1 MEGIGGQF
9 GPTVRKGNAVKLNIG
24 AGNKRLPG
32 YTGVD
37 AVARPA
43 ADIVAPAWAIP
54 LEDGVADE
62 IMAIHLW
69 EHFYR
74 FDCEKVIAEWRRLL
88 KPNGRLVL
96 ELPDLMKA
104 CRNVVEGIKGKHPD
118 QLSMWAL
125 YGDPREGD
133 EFMAH
138 RWGWTPDTLREFLQ
152 ANGFKEIVERP
163 TQFHR
168 TGHFNRDMRIEAER
182 A

>member
-1 MEGIGGQF
+1 M
-9 GPTVRKGNAVKLNIG
+9 RLNIG

-37 AVARPA
+37 AVARDA
-43 ADIVAPAWAIP
+43 ADIIAPAWAIP
-54 LEDGVADE
+54 LGDASVDE

-74 FDCEKVIAEWRRLL
+74 WQCDDVIAEWKRLL
-88 KPNGRLVL
+88 KPGGVLIL
-96 ELPDLMKA
+96 ELPNLIKA
-104 CRNVVEGIKGKHPD
+104 CENILEGRQGKHPD
-118 QLSMWAL
+118 QLTMWSL

-138 RWGWTPDTLREFLQ
+138 RWGWSPASLTDFLQ
-152 ANGFKEIVERP
+152 QAGFVSIVERP

-168 TGHFNRDMRIEAER
+168 TGRFHRDMRIEARR

>member
-1 MEGIGGQF
+1 M
-9 GPTVRKGNAVKLNIG
+9 KLNMG

-37 AVARPA
+37 AVAGRSA
-43 ADIVAPAWAIP
+43 VDIVAPAWAIP
-54 LEDGVADE
+54 LASEVADE
-62 IMAIHLW
+62 ILAVHLW

-74 FDCEKVIAEWRRLL
+74 WQCDDVIKEWYRLL
-88 KPNGRLVL
+88 KPGARLVL
-96 ELPDLMKA
+96 ELPDLTKA
-104 CRNVVEGIKGKHPD
+104 CRNVVEGVKGKHPD

-138 RWGWTPDTLREFLQ
+138 RWGWTPDTLREFLE
-152 ANGFKEIVERP
+152 AHGFNNIVERP